1 MSRSICFSAGADVL
15 EVGAAEIHGP
25 SEENPLFCL
34 ARDYGLLAPEALT
47 KENQA
52 MDVDERP
59 PLVSNWFS
67 SSGRGRGPLSMLVSV
82 EQNLLN
88 TAASSI

>member
-1 MSRSICFSAGADVL
+1 MYICFYISTGADII
-15 EVGAAEIHGP
+15 EMGAAEIHGP

-47 KENQA
+47 KENQS

-59 PLVSNWFS
+59 PFVSNWLS
-67 SSGRGRGPLSMLVSV
+67 SSGRDHAVDAGPY
-82 EQNLLN
+82 
-88 TAASSI
+88 